1 MYALVEDSS
10 ITKIIT
16 NPQTMVI
23 GDVRYP
29 AKIFQ
34 LWSASEL
41 NAIGIYEVTT
51 DSSNFKDEKWYINT
65 NESYAYSSGTV
76 TRSWGTAT
84 PKAHADTTWSQ
95 QDSDDGDLPDDKSVG
110 DIKTRGLKYN
120 LIQTLKQQVAGI
132 LNDTDWYIT
141 RNTEKSTA
149 IPSAISTYR
158 DAVRTKQAEMETA
171 ITNASDTPALETL
184 YIFVNTA
191 TKTVDGVEVED
202 KDNPVI
208 ERPLG
213 ELPTL
218 EI

>member
-1 MYALVEDSS
+1 MYAIVTDNE
-10 ITKIIT
+10 ITKFI
-16 NPQTMVI
+16 NHPKSLVI

-34 LWSASEL
+34 LWSTSEL
-41 NAIGIYEVTT
+41 NAIGIYEVVFD
-51 DSSNFKDEKWYINT
+51 DSNKKDEQWYINT
-65 NESYAYSSGTV
+65 NQSYDFDGNEV
-76 TRSWGTAT
+76 TASYGTAT

-95 QDSDDGDLPDDKSVG
+95 QDSDDGDLPDDKLVG

-132 LNDTDWYIT
+132 LNNTDWYIT

-149 IPSAISTYR
+149 IPSSISTHR
-158 DAVRTKQAEMETA
+158 DAVRTKQAEMETQ
-171 ITNASDTPALETL
+171 ITNASNTPALETL
-184 YIFVNTA
+184 YTYVNTG
-191 TKTVDGVEVED
+191 TES
-202 KDNPVI
+202 NPVI

-218 EI
+218 ES